1 VLARRGVVVARV
13 QPAAWH
19 AGLALQ
25 AIGLLSPIDP
35 LGDDLLS
42 AHMGQ
47 HLLIA
52 DLAAPLLLVGLR
64 NPVLAFFL
72 PRDVLVPLARR
83 TRLRRGF
90 RVLRRPLVA
99 VPLYALVLY
108 GWHIG
113 PAFEAAVAHPLVHVL
128 QHGSFIATAMLVWWS
143 VLEPKRR
150 HPRGELWKIPH
161 IVGARMLGMMLGMS
175 FVLIRTPVY
184 TGVYGSGERRGLE
197 PLADQQLAGAMM
209 VVLDIFIMVFAL
221 AYFFWH
227 AAQQHDRDEA
237 AAAAREAARGR
248 DADARGRDAGARLA

>member
-1 VLARRGVVVARV
+1 VIAWLLLLEWLYLRALRILGRRGVAVPGSQR
-13 QPAAWH
+13 AAWH

-25 AIGLLSPIDP
+25 AVGLLSPIDP

-42 AHMGQ
+42 AHMAQ

-52 DLAAPLLLVGLR
+52 DLAAPLLLAGLR

-72 PRDVLVPLARR
+72 PRELLVAVARR
-83 TRLRRGF
+83 ARLRAAF
-90 RVLRRPLVA
+90 RTLRRPLVA

-113 PAFEAAVAHPLVHVL
+113 PAFEAAVEHPLVHVA
-128 QHGSFIATAMLVWWS
+128 QHASFIATGVLVWWS

-150 HPRGELWKIPH
+150 VPRGALWKIGH

-175 FVLIRTPVY
+175 FVVIRTPVY
-184 TGVYGSGERRGLE
+184 AGVYGSGERRGLE

-209 VVLDIFIMVFAL
+209 VVLDLFIMLFAL
-221 AYFFWH
+221 AYFFWR

-237 AAAAREAARGR
+237 RAR
-248 DADARGRDAGARLA
+248 AGAAT